1 MLDDI
6 LNALIA
12 AIQTDTTLPEPI
24 QTFHKVEGMIPGV
37 ETTMSVWVPKQKFTG
52 YTNDEDEVNAEI
64 HIGIGV
70 QDMDS
75 ENGESRVRAL
85 AEEIRL
91 VLTADNPRLGGLLD
105 DSFLSE
111 WEFHTYNASQT
122 EVLHLGEAVWDVMY
136 YSSRSR
142 AVTPAESMD
151 ELDFNETVLSETQT
165 IGG

>member
-12 AIQTDTTLPEPI
+12 AIQGDASLPEPI
-24 QTFHKVEGMIPGV
+24 ATYHKVEGMVPGV
-37 ETTMSVWVPKQKFTG
+37 DTTCSVWVPKVKYKE

-70 QDMDS
+70 QDMDA
-75 ENGESRVRAL
+75 ENGESRIRAL

-91 VLTADNPRLGGLLD
+91 LLTADNPRLGGLLD

-111 WEFHTYNASQT
+111 WEFATYNANQT
-122 EVLHLGEAVWDVMY
+122 EVLHLGEAIWEVVY
-136 YSSRSR
+136 YAPRTR
-142 AVTPAESMD
+142 PATSDPMG
-151 ELDFNETVLSETQT
+151 ELDFTENIIIDTEML
-165 IGG
+165 GG